1 MTIARALMVQLA
13 RLGDLLQSV
22 PAIASLTDRS
32 PETMLDLLCP
42 APLATI
48 GRLLPGI
55 HDVLPWDGADWAR
68 RAAQA
73 APAVR
78 EAHLEEAARCL
89 ASLAPYRYERAYVL
103 NQHPRALLAAA
114 LLAQE
119 TIGPRVEGPLDE
131 RLTPWA
137 AYVRDVAGRRRSNRV
152 HLADAFCGLCGVSP
166 PGRPIAIAHP
176 VVSLPSYLEP
186 IGREGGPWIGVI
198 VGAGDPARVVPVDV
212 WRQLI
217 VSFLAQTPRG
227 RLVLVGH
234 GQERERAR
242 AIQDSL
248 PPAIVGRVW
257 DATGQTS
264 LSQLAEILTR
274 CRAVVGAD
282 TGPLHLAA
290 AMGTSV
296 VGWYFARARV
306 HETGPYGTGHVVWQ
320 AEDQNRH
327 DPEPPP
333 TSSRIAHHR
342 APSCWPIRATVSY
355 LLDEK
360 PEPVAGWSVWTS
372 HCDRWGAYFVESG
385 QCPIPPR
392 EREALWQELQP
403 AHS

>member
-137 AYVRDVAGRRRSNRV
+137 AYIRDVAGRRRSNRV

-166 PGRPIAIAHP
+166 PGVAPRLAVPLVDLPRDIEQFTQVSGLRLA
-176 VVSLPSYLEP
+176 VV
-186 IGREGGPWIGVI
+186 
-198 VGAGDPARVVPVDV
+198 VGAGDPARVVPPSI
-212 WRQLI
+212 WAQWI
-217 VSFLAQTPRG
+217 TALARICPEWAV
-227 RLVLVGH
+227 VLVGTAGECEAAWWIH
-234 GQERERAR
+234 DRLSPVVA
-242 AIQDSL
+242 S
-248 PPAIVGRVW
+248 RVW
-257 DATGQTS
+257 NATGRTT
-264 LSQLAEILTR
+264 LGQLAYVLGQ
-274 CRAVVGAD
+274 CHWVVGAD
-282 TGPLHLAA
+282 TGPLHLGTAVGA
-290 AMGTSV
+290 RAMGF
-296 VGWYFARARV
+296 YLARARV
-306 HETGPYGTGHVVWQ
+306 HETGPYGSSHWVWQ
-320 AEDQNRH
+320 AEPSRPVPSWPVDKSVELVVIGSCASVPAGWSLWRSQH
-327 DPEPPP
+327 DAWGVFFTEAGAPAEPD
-333 TSSRIAHHR
+333 
-342 APSCWPIRATVSY
+342 PIRA
-355 LLDEK
+355 E
-360 PEPVAGWSVWTS
+360 VW
-372 HCDRWGAYFVESG
+372 RRLG
-385 QCPIPPR
+385 
-392 EREALWQELQP
+392 
-403 AHS
+403 

>member
-137 AYVRDVAGRRRSNRV
+137 AYIRDVAGRRRSNRV

-166 PGRPIAIAHP
+166 PGVAPRLAVPLVDLPRDIEQFTQVSGLRLA
-176 VVSLPSYLEP
+176 VV
-186 IGREGGPWIGVI
+186 
-198 VGAGDPARVVPVDV
+198 VGAGDPARVVPPSI
-212 WRQLI
+212 WAQWI
-217 VSFLAQTPRG
+217 TALARICPEWAV
-227 RLVLVGH
+227 VLVGTAGECEAAWWIH
-234 GQERERAR
+234 DRLSPVVA
-242 AIQDSL
+242 S
-248 PPAIVGRVW
+248 RVW
-257 DATGQTS
+257 DATGRTT
-264 LSQLAEILTR
+264 LGQLAYVLGQ
-274 CRAVVGAD
+274 CHWVVGAD
-282 TGPLHLAA
+282 TGPLHLGTAVGA
-290 AMGTSV
+290 RAMGF
-296 VGWYFARARV
+296 YLARARV
-306 HETGPYGTGHVVWQ
+306 HETGPYGSSHWVWQ
-320 AEDQNRH
+320 AEPSRPVPSWPVDKSVELVVIGSCASVPAGWSLWRSQH
-327 DPEPPP
+327 DAWGVFFTEAGAPAEPD
-333 TSSRIAHHR
+333 
-342 APSCWPIRATVSY
+342 PIRA
-355 LLDEK
+355 E
-360 PEPVAGWSVWTS
+360 VW
-372 HCDRWGAYFVESG
+372 RRLG
-385 QCPIPPR
+385 
-392 EREALWQELQP
+392 
-403 AHS
+403 